1 MNKKVVVTVDI
12 QAQATQLNNIIEQS
26 KKSLNSLSLSP
37 KMDNAKLKELQNI
50 LTRIQNSTGT
60 LQTNLASG
68 LSSPAAFTKASKDI
82 NALYQQYLG
91 FAQKVAGLNIDV
103 SKIFPNTPEVT
114 KLLTDISKKTE
125 KKAELIGRRYGKG
138 IDKGLDQAMAQA
150 SQKGNTAEIK
160 RLEKQAKAAN
170 TAAHRS
176 DISRT
181 AALGKKYGTNAE
193 GASTAIQK
201 ELDAY
206 RRMSDSEQRQYRAKT
221 GRNIDTFKQD
231 LSTAKKYDTYKQ
243 EQGNITKASGQYQQQ
258 ATEIQQLVTA
268 LGNLSTK
275 LQQLAGPTQQDAA
288 NGLNHIA
295 SSADQVEQQTRE
307 MGDAIDKSSR
317 SFEQQSRKMGQLS
330 QLKSYI
336 GYMFSITQ
344 VVMRAGRAIRNA
356 ITDIKN
362 LDKQLNEISIVTGK
376 TMEELWGGF
385 GKLNSAAQRYGVT
398 TGDVVSVQKL
408 YYQQGRS
415 VAEVNEL
422 TGETLTFAKISG
434 LEFAEA
440 TEYMTAALNAFKIE
454 AKDSSVITDVYA
466 ALSANAAVDAKE
478 VAVAMSKVASLAATS
493 GSTLEETS
501 AYLTK
506 IIETTREAPETA
518 GTALKTVIARFTAV
532 NKLTEDQA
540 ELLDEDYNF
549 NNIEKALKTVGI
561 SVKDSVGQ
569 MRSFTDIIEELGP
582 KWDGLTSNQKHY
594 IATQAAGARQQSRF
608 IALMDDWSR
617 TQELQGVAAD
627 SAGTGAKQLALSM
640 DSIDS
645 KLKQLKAS
653 WQSFY
658 GSVTSSNLAKFFIDL
673 ANGILKLINS
683 IGELGAW
690 GTALTVLF
698 GTLIG
703 VIIKWAINFGKTF
716 AGAFMGA
723 YNTSM
728 AAHRKKQE
736 IAEVANHYKRG
747 YAAGVAFAEGEAAGK
762 ASGKVAGDI
771 STAATSSATSIVTA
785 TGLGAGASAAGAG
798 AGAGLGKA
806 AAGVM
811 KFIIKALPYVAI
823 AAVVV
828 GAVLGSAKLNQIL
841 ANKDNKKAGETVA
854 GAQTKANEALEKQ
867 EALTKSYTKALEL
880 QRKGLAR
887 TEEETEEYQK
897 LLTDLQIQY
906 PGIIKKTKDGLLE
919 LTEQS
924 EAFIENQK
932 AVNTANLEA
941 AQQDVLYNAD
951 KAFAVGKYATTEAN
965 DINDELKSVFST
977 LSEKTDEELKK
988 MGGTGAKVKTDNLT
1002 KLAEQGL
1009 SYEAMEEALGKGL
1022 GSMLS
1027 TFNADIYNDYIQEFA
1042 RLTNENKLTVEL
1054 NESDMFNSPNGKKVL
1069 SILNA
1074 LNQQAGTN
1082 IVDELVQ
1089 ANDYSSII
1097 KEQVGQ
1103 IANDISATN
1112 GVNISEEVKTLMQEE
1127 AADQVLTLVG
1137 TIDGEITDAI
1147 KQEQIALID
1156 KYIEGVKEG
1165 GNEKESRKTD
1175 SALHVSIFS
1184 KAKSKYIE
1192 GEITEEQLLAALDAS
1207 ERSTAL
1213 YRDAT
1218 LQGTGLDTITSQ
1230 GWYKYDNKDLKKDWA
1245 NIRSKIS
1252 QEVKEQN
1259 EDNIKAYAGMD
1270 SSTRSRFENQ
1280 VSAMSKMSL
1289 NSLREFEVSA
1299 EALDEET
1306 AEYQQTLFERARE
1319 NNEKILKDYITTI
1332 ETLSGITLVGLKN
1345 LAAESLNQFAGL
1357 AKTMAS
1363 KYAKEAVA
1371 RFSEAYLEFYTNA
1384 LSENAQLASAFAEVD
1399 LFNTE
1404 SIAKFA
1410 AKARTQLGGSTKAYD
1425 SFVNLVNNSS
1435 SVLDR
1440 DFENLTQAISSSANA
1455 IKNLKEQL
1463 ELLQKGFDEGL
1474 DIEEMGELLSKYPD
1488 LLDLDDINPTADG
1501 LKISTEDANK
1511 VKETMIIRQ
1520 LDEYQELY
1528 WLNNAHL
1535 KGYWNAFS
1543 EQAKLSFDEI
1553 EKMKNYSTLSKEEQD
1568 KINKLIESKGLT
1580 GDWAQVQQL
1589 QEVTTFYKKMH
1600 ALTNLTDFE
1609 YEANKKV
1616 LQERIDKL
1624 ETILDLLEKINEY
1637 ADIDGLI
1644 GGLTNKLDRLNFEI
1658 EFSTNT
1664 DNLEDSIKDKFSTLG
1679 NLVSANLAKAE
1690 QATANTAA
1698 RRQAIEQG
1706 EFSKYVKFDEDGNL
1720 MRDEEGLAAW
1730 AEKIGNIDI
1739 STDSGK
1745 DAAEREKKRF
1755 ELFMDSLEA
1764 YEEEKD
1770 LINECTAAA
1779 EDYTKQIEDFDKE
1792 LNQNV
1797 VDLEDKFRELMIK
1810 RDEEAVDTL
1819 EKRYDAMK
1827 EADQDYLDS
1836 VREAV
1841 EEERRLRDQDKA
1853 KSDLTKMER
1862 QLELLRMSGGSAT
1875 QIQELEQQINET
1887 RQDINDTEIDNRLEA
1902 IEKEADKRAENY
1914 DEEVQYQQAVLEA
1927 KKENQ
1932 IAYNAEIAALMSQDK
1947 ETIMNTWK
1955 ILDNEFLTSTETNK
1969 ALLETAMEQMVASG
1983 LASKNALAD
1992 EDDGYI
1998 PTIRKAYEEVK
2009 DAIGNDSDAMTNFV
2023 ESIAK
2028 ATTPESPA
2036 IKGIGEIEKAYSGVY
2051 SMIDITITRSGELL
2065 KELEKVVAYKDK
2077 HYKYFEGGTG
2087 SYTPTKQ
2094 PIGGNQLGIVEE
2106 KFTTEKGLGWNGEAE
2121 TWYKING
2128 QWYTHRQLTDANV
2141 DVGGQA
2147 IIKSGE
2153 ENKFE
2158 TDESQEELLLQR
2170 FYSNLY
2176 RGGAADKAFTETNID
2191 AQTERGLGLIPV
2203 NSSSS
2208 DTIQTYKNAN
2218 YNDTKNKK
2226 WTPSQIADSVWF
2238 AGVQNNFVKLR
2249 DDGNDSTYYIT
2260 LSDFMKYFNVGFVE
2274 KLRGYSEGGL
2284 VDFTGPAMVHGS
2296 TSKPEAFLS
2305 AKDTVLIAGLR
2316 DVLRANFSGSV
2327 PQSSIQKSGD
2337 IYYEIHINVDELGD
2351 GYSVDDLVDEME
2363 ERILQATGNNT
2374 VIKVK

>member
-336 GYMFSITQ
+336 EYMFGITQ

-683 IGELGAW
+683 IGDLGAW
-690 GTALTVLF
+690 GAALTILF

-736 IAEVANHYKRG
+736 IEEVANHYKRG

-771 STAATSSATSIVTA
+771 GTAATSSATSIVTA
-785 TGLGAGASAAGAG
+785 TGVGAGASAVGAG
-798 AGAGLGKA
+798 AGAGLGARIGKGA
-806 AAGVM
+806 AWLM
-811 KFIIKALPYVAI
+811 KLIIKLLPI
-823 AAVVV
+823 AVITAVVV
-828 GAVLGSAKLNQIL
+828 GTVLGSAKLNQIL

-867 EALTKSYTKALEL
+867 QALTKSYTKALEL

-965 DINDELKSVFST
+965 DINEELKSVFST

-1027 TFNADIYNDYIQEFA
+1027 TFNADIYNDYVQEFA
-1042 RLTNENKLTVEL
+1042 RLTNENKLTVDL

-1082 IVDELVQ
+1082 IVGELVE
-1089 ANDYSSII
+1089 ANDYSAIVS
-1097 KEQVGQ
+1097 EQVGQ
-1103 IANDISATN
+1103 IAQNIQATK
-1112 GVNISEEVKTLMQEE
+1112 GINISEQVVGLMQDE
-1127 AADQVLTLVG
+1127 AADAVTINSKDNFESDLEALIKTELGDRKELTYTTHFLTASIAG
-1137 TIDGEITDAI
+1137 PLETTLGRTIDINNASL
-1147 KQEQIALID
+1147 EQIMEFAND
-1156 KYIEGVKEG
+1156 YK
-1165 GNEKESRKTD
+1165 
-1175 SALHVSIFS
+1175 
-1184 KAKSKYIE
+1184 KSKTGFYLTQEYNTADSDTAELLEKLSSGELYKEIKAQQQQNIE
-1192 GEITEEQLLAALDAS
+1192 DYAELSPETRSAFERKINEMTKVSQKALNAMSLDDFINQFNSDLGETS
-1207 ERSTAL
+1207 
-1213 YRDAT
+1213 
-1218 LQGTGLDTITSQ
+1218 DTIDE
-1230 GWYKYDNKDLKKDWA
+1230 YLK
-1245 NIRSKIS
+1245 
-1252 QEVKEQN
+1252 Q
-1259 EDNIKAYAGMD
+1259 
-1270 SSTRSRFENQ
+1270 
-1280 VSAMSKMSL
+1280 
-1289 NSLREFEVSA
+1289 
-1299 EALDEET
+1299 
-1306 AEYQQTLFERARE
+1306 LFERQKEERDNLIKSYKSTIGALTNNDNVIQEALEDVSQPILETITERTKQMGARYADKDVADFTRTYIDYFDE
-1319 NNEKILKDYITTI
+1319 VLSKNE
-1332 ETLSGITLVGLKN
+1332 ELSG
-1345 LAAESLNQFAGL
+1345 AMS
-1357 AKTMAS
+1357 
-1363 KYAKEAVA
+1363 
-1371 RFSEAYLEFYTNA
+1371 
-1384 LSENAQLASAFAEVD
+1384 EVD
-1399 LFNTE
+1399 FFNTQ
-1404 SIAKFA
+1404 SIAKYA
-1410 AKARTQLGGSTKAYD
+1410 AKAKTLFTEQSAEYKK
-1425 SFVNLVNNSS
+1425 FIELVNNSS
-1435 SVLDR
+1435 ANIDR
-1440 DFENLTQAISSSANA
+1440 DFENLEQAIKSAASS
-1455 IKNLKEQL
+1455 IKELKENY
-1463 ELLQKGFDEGL
+1463 ELLQKSFDEGL
-1474 DIEEMGELLSKYPD
+1474 EVDELGQLLSKY
-1488 LLDLDDINPTADG
+1488 
-1501 LKISTEDANK
+1501 STE
-1511 VKETMIIRQ
+1511 
-1520 LDEYQELY
+1520 
-1528 WLNNAHL
+1528 LNIDDFEAT
-1535 KGYWNAFS
+1535 GSGF
-1543 EQAKLSFDEI
+1543 KLSQEKAEEVGGKLREAEMANYEQQGYLYASQLEAYRQFFEKENINVNDPNDFVKAVNAGLEDEWNKAQSLRETI
-1553 EKMKNYSTLSKEEQD
+1553 PFFEKMFTLTSMIDYTYDARVK
-1568 KINKLIESKGLT
+1568 KR
-1580 GDWAQVQQL
+1580 QQ
-1589 QEVTTFYKKMH
+1589 E
-1600 ALTNLTDFE
+1600 
-1609 YEANKKV
+1609 
-1616 LQERIDKL
+1616 IDKL
-1624 ETILDLLEKINEY
+1624 ETILDLLKKIDEY
-1637 ADIDGLI
+1637 ADIDGYINDLS
-1644 GGLTNKLDRLNFEI
+1644 NKLSSYEFEI
-1658 EFSTNT
+1658 EFSTNEQ
-1664 DNLEDSIKDKFSTLG
+1664 NILGAIEGKAATLG
-1679 NLVSANLAKAE
+1679 NLINANLSKAE
-1690 QATANTAA
+1690 RAKNNTAL
-1698 RRQAIEQG
+1698 RKQDLEQNWG
-1706 EFSKYVKFDEDGNL
+1706 QYISFDGDTL
-1720 MRDEEGLAAW
+1720 LRDTDAMAQW
-1730 AEKIGNIDI
+1730 ATYIGNIDI
-1739 STDSGK
+1739 STDEGK
-1745 DAAEREKKRF
+1745 SRQEAEQKRYD
-1755 ELFMDSLEA
+1755 LLLEAIDA
-1764 YEEEKD
+1764 YEEEKE
-1770 LINECTAAA
+1770 LITECTEEAKKLTQ
-1779 EDYTKQIEDFDKE
+1779 EQEQFVQE
-1792 LNQNV
+1792 LRKNV
-1797 VDLEDKFRELMIK
+1797 VDLEGKFRELFIK
-1810 RDEEAVDTL
+1810 RDEEAL
-1819 EKRYDAMK
+1819 ESLEERYDAMK

-1836 VREAV
+1836 VKEAI
-1841 EEERRLRDQDKA
+1841 EEERRLRDQDKT

-1875 QIQELEQQINET
+1875 QIQELEQQINDT

-1902 IEKEADKRAENY
+1902 IEKEADKRAGNY
-1914 DEEVQYQQAVLEA
+1914 DEEVQYQQAILEA

-1932 IAYNAEIAALMSQDK
+1932 IAYNAEIAALMKQDK

-1955 ILDNEFLTSTETNK
+1955 ILDQEFVISTDENRQ
-1969 ALLETAMEQMVASG
+1969 LLEQSMNQLVSTG
-1983 LASKNALAD
+1983 LASKTALAD
-1992 EDDGYI
+1992 PGGVIPSIEAAYIKVKEAIDIDDKTMKDFADDISKAGAEDSPQIKGLTAIEDKYFDI
-1998 PTIRKAYEEVK
+1998 YTNIK
-2009 DAIGNDSDAMTNFV
+2009 DAKEYQDKLYKKMKKVVEYYHNNPETFKASDY
-2023 ESIAK
+2023 ESKGFKVNENIADPK
-2028 ATTPESPA
+2028 ETGMVDEIIRYSDYRGLEGEDQLHLINGKWYRQADIENGDTVQEGEEA
-2036 IKGIGEIEKAYSGVY
+2036 ILKSGVIGMTKDQALTFLY
-2051 SMIDITITRSGELL
+2051 NEYKQEDYGFTGDNKAWNQSGYEAAKDAGHLTF
-2065 KELEKVVAYKDK
+2065 KPVSGKEKVQVTFTKGDGTKEEYKAKRWADSAVIE
-2077 HYKYFEGGTG
+2077 Y
-2087 SYTPTKQ
+2087 
-2094 PIGGNQLGIVEE
+2094 IG
-2106 KFTTEKGLGWNGEAE
+2106 
-2121 TWYKING
+2121 
-2128 QWYTHRQLTDANV
+2128 D
-2141 DVGGQA
+2141 DVVTIYDYDG
-2147 IIKSGE
+2147 
-2153 ENKFE
+2153 
-2158 TDESQEELLLQR
+2158 TDERYTIGLETFKTYFDINDEEFLKARRLL
-2170 FYSNLY
+2170 
-2176 RGGAADKAFTETNID
+2176 
-2191 AQTERGLGLIPV
+2191 
-2203 NSSSS
+2203 
-2208 DTIQTYKNAN
+2208 
-2218 YNDTKNKK
+2218 
-2226 WTPSQIADSVWF
+2226 
-2238 AGVQNNFVKLR
+2238 
-2249 DDGNDSTYYIT
+2249 
-2260 LSDFMKYFNVGFVE
+2260 GF
-2274 KLRGYSEGGL
+2274 SEGGL

-2296 TSKPEAFLS
+2296 PSKPEAFLS
-2305 AKDTVLIAGLR
+2305 AQDTVLIAGLR
-2316 DVLRANFSGSV
+2316 DVLRTNPSFSA
-2327 PQSSIQKSGD
+2327 PTTPIQKSGD
-2337 IYYEIHINVDELGD
+2337 TYYEIHINVDELGD
-2351 GYSVDDLVDEME
+2351 GYSVDDLVEEME
-2363 ERILQATGNNT
+2363 ERILQVTGNKS